1 MVIAEAVVYLANG
14 SFVTY
19 MLTNQ
24 HITKPEILCMDD
36 KYTYL

>member
-1 MVIAEAVVYLANG
+1 MFIAEAVVYLANE

-19 MLTNQ
+19 MLTSQ
-24 HITKPEILCMDD
+24 HIATPEIPCMDD